1 MSANITVEEMDVHN
15 LQDANQC
22 HDPFI
27 VDSERVLRSEQNTI
41 RYSVIAIPPYE
52 KTYPPNQIE
61 YDAYIRNPEQCVF
74 LAHCDGALAGEL
86 IVRRW
91 WNNFAY
97 LEDITVKTAYR
108 RQGIGRALV
117 NRAIDWARS
126 RQLPGIMLETQ
137 NNNVAACRFYERCGF
152 ELGGFDRHLYRALH
166 PDTRE
171 IALYWYLVFPQEIP

>member
-1 MSANITVEEMDVHN
+1 VTPDLMDAGAKVRAEW
-15 LQDANQC
+15 Q
-22 HDPFI
+22 
-27 VDSERVLRSEQNTI
+27 LRQASGGRQPSFG
-41 RYSVIAIPPYE
+41 RLLGAAP
-52 KTYPPNQIE
+52 
-61 YDAYIRNPEQCVF
+61 DF
-74 LAHCDGALAGEL
+74 AHGVAL
-86 IVRRW
+86 
-91 WNNFAY
+91 Y

-117 NRAIDWARS
+117 NRAIDWTRS

-152 ELGGFDRHLYRALH
+152 ELGGFDRHLYGALH